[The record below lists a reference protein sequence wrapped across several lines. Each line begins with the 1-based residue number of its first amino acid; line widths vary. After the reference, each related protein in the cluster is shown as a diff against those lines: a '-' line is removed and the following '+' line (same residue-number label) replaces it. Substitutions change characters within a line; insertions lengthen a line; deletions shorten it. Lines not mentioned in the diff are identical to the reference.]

1 MDSEL
6 ERILADDYLGDLGSR
21 TLPEL
26 RGLRS
31 ECQEIET
38 ELSYLRRLTQGRIDI
53 VGGELHRRRSGGDP
67 NDLSG
72 LIERL
77 PEILSDRTRSLGAGH
92 LPQAMAPGQV
102 TGELVEEL
110 AGINVEAHLTELTS
124 VPDGELSLTLS
135 RLDAVEHRV
144 SALRKSLFGRIDAI
158 QAELAHR
165 YQTGEATVD
174 ALLAGD

>member
-6 ERILADDYLGDLGSR
+6 ERILADDYLGDLAARPLS
-21 TLPEL
+21 EL
-26 RGLRS
+26 RAMRG
-31 ECQEIET
+31 ECQEVET
-38 ELSYLRRLTQGRIDI
+38 EMSFVRRLAQGRIDI

-67 NDLSG
+67 NDLSD

-77 PEILSDRTRSLGAGH
+77 PEILSDRTRSAGTGH
-92 LPQAMAPGQV
+92 LPQVLAPGRV

-110 AGINVEAHLTELTS
+110 AGIHVAAHLSELAKVPDVELAHTLQQLDDVEARIS
-124 VPDGELSLTLS
+124 TL
-135 RLDAVEHRV
+135 RRA
-144 SALRKSLFGRIDAI
+144 LFGRIDAI
-158 QAELAHR
+158 QAELARR